1 MALGKKTPVAFTF
14 VNTGHDWHGGLNYFR
29 SLFLALQAAPDAAVQ
44 PVAFIGQR
52 ADFAGYGFPSNVRV
66 VRDSTFDRGS
76 FKWFGDKVASKLFGV
91 LWFTNRVLRRNGVSV
106 LSHGVATG
114 DKSLKS
120 IGWIP
125 DFQHVHL
132 PQFFPADEL
141 VRRTKDYR
149 KLTAASDLLIVSSE
163 SARADLESFAP
174 RQSAKARVLRFCAM
188 PPRLEP
194 DIFAELAATY
204 DLGSQYF
211 YIPNQAW
218 AHKNHLTAVRAL
230 AVLHRDYPE
239 LKVVCSGGLVDYRNP
254 EHLDSLRAEIAR
266 HGLEQ
271 RFILLGAIPYGHIA
285 PLMLHSV
292 AVINPS
298 LFEGW
303 STTVEEAKSL
313 GIPLV
318 LSDIAVH
325 REQCDRGQAAFFDS
339 LDAGDL
345 AARMREKLLDGRRKI
360 DTAAALE
367 EHRQRIHEFAL
378 AYSRIVSELAA
389 LNFKIN

>member
-1 MALGKKTPVAFTF
+1 MSSSAPIPVGFTF
-14 VNTGHDWHGGLNYFR
+14 VDDGNVWQGGLNYFR
-29 SLFLALQAAPDAAVQ
+29 SLFLALQANPDAAVQ
-44 PVAFIGQR
+44 PVAFIGRR
-52 ADFAGYGFPSNVRV
+52 ADFARYGFPSNVRV

-76 FKWFGDKVASKLFGV
+76 FKWFGDKVASKLSGV
-91 LWFTNRVLRRNGVSV
+91 LWFTNRVLRRHGVSV

-163 SARADLESFAP
+163 SARADLEGFAP
-174 RQSAKARVLRFCAM
+174 RQSAKARVLRFCAV
-188 PPRLEP
+188 PPTLEP
-194 DIFAELAATY
+194 GIFAGLAATY

-211 YIPNQAW
+211 YIPNQTW

-230 AVLHRDYPE
+230 AALHPDYPD

-254 EHLDSLRAEIAR
+254 GHLDALRAEIAR

-318 LSDIAVH
+318 LSNIAVH
-325 REQCDRGQAAFFDS
+325 REQCDRGQATFFEP
-339 LDAGDL
+339 LDADDL
-345 AARMREKLLDGRRKI
+345 AARMREKLLEGRRKI
-360 DTAAALE
+360 DIAAALE
-367 EHRQRIHEFAL
+367 EHRQRTYEFAL
-378 AYSRIVSELAA
+378 TYSQIVAELAT
-389 LNFKIN
+389 LNSKIN

>member
-1 MALGKKTPVAFTF
+1 MSSSAPIPVGFTF
-14 VNTGHDWHGGLNYFR
+14 VDDGNVWQGGLNYFR
-29 SLFLALQAAPDAAVQ
+29 SLFLALQTDPDAAVQ

-52 ADFAGYGFPSNVRV
+52 ADFAKYGFPSNVRV

-76 FKWFGDKVASKLFGV
+76 FKWVGDKVVSKLFGV
-91 LWFTNRVLRRNGVSV
+91 RWFTNRVLRQNGVSV

-141 VRRTKDYR
+141 ARRTNDYQ
-149 KLTAASDLLIVSSE
+149 KLVAASDLLIVSSE

-174 RQSAKARVLRFCAM
+174 RQSAKARVLRFCAV
-188 PPRLEP
+188 PPTLEP
-194 DIFAELAATY
+194 GIFPELAATY
-204 DLGSQYF
+204 HLQSPYF
-211 YIPNQAW
+211 YIPNQTW

-230 AVLHRDYPE
+230 AALHRDYPD

-254 EHLDSLRAEIAR
+254 QHLDTLRAEIAR

-285 PLMLHSV
+285 PLMLHAV

-313 GIPLV
+313 GIALI

-325 REQCDRGQAAFFDS
+325 REQCDRGQATFFDP
-339 LDAGDL
+339 LEPDDL
-345 AARMREKLLDGRRKI
+345 AARMREKLLQGSRPI

-367 EHRQRIHEFAL
+367 EHRRRTHEFASIY
-378 AYSRIVSELAA
+378 ARIVSELGSDA
-389 LNFKIN
+389 